1 MQAGPG
7 QPDCLVLSHLP
18 FAEDMR
24 AARFAALD
32 EKPDLMPSAEQRE
45 QMARLVKS
53 MDLAGAA
60 PSHAAA
66 RLGTWLT

>member
-1 MQAGPG
+1 
-7 QPDCLVLSHLP
+7 VLSHLP

-24 AARFAALD
+24 AARFAAFD
-32 EKPDLMPSAEQRE
+32 EKPELMPSAEQRE

-66 RLGTWLT
+66 